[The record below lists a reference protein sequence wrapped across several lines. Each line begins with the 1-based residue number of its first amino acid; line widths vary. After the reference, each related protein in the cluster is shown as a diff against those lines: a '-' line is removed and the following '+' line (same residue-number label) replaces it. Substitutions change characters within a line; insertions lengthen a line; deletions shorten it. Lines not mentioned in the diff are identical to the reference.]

1 MPRQARQSSASE
13 YQHIIVRGIGKQVL
27 FEDRKDYLYFLSKQ
41 KDYCA
46 ETQVKVCSYCLMENH
61 VHLLLLDE
69 VGKTALLMKKLG
81 VSYSY
86 YFNHKYERVGHLF
99 QDRYMSE
106 AILDDAY
113 LLTVFR
119 YILNNPV
126 KAGICPAEA
135 YEWSSY
141 HAYGAHDS
149 FADTRLLEEM
159 IGGKD
164 DYVRFLAVEDEAVC
178 MEYQAPPHD
187 DAWAE
192 RIIRKK
198 LGVSSGTA
206 LQQMDRQQ
214 RNEAIQLLKR
224 EGLTTRQIERLTG
237 ISRGVIQNVK
247 YDNKNRPRRQMTHD
261 NKNRP

>member
-1 MPRQARQSSASE
+1 MPRQARQICASI

-27 FEDRKDYLYFLSKQ
+27 FEDRKDYLYFLSKL
-41 KDYCA
+41 KDYCS
-46 ETQVKVCSYCLMENH
+46 ETQVTVCSYCLMENH
-61 VHLLLLDE
+61 VHLLLRDE

-86 YFNHKYERVGHLF
+86 YFNRKYDRTGHLF
-99 QDRYMSE
+99 QDRYLSE
-106 AILDDAY
+106 AVLDDAY

-141 HAYGAHDS
+141 HAYGIRDS
-149 FADTRLLEEM
+149 FVDTSLLENM
-159 IGGKD
+159 IGGQD
-164 DYVRFLAVEDEAVC
+164 DYVRFLAIEDGTVC
-178 MEYQAPPHD
+178 MEDQAPPHD

-206 LQQMDRQQ
+206 LQQMNREQ
-214 RNEAIQLLKR
+214 RNDAIRHLKR

-237 ISRGVIQNVK
+237 ISRGVIQNIK
-247 YDNKNRPRRQMTHD
+247 T
-261 NKNRP
+261 

>member
-1 MPRQARQSSASE
+1 MLQNGE
-13 YQHIIVRGIGKQVL
+13 GKNQ
-27 FEDRKDYLYFLSKQ
+27 
-41 KDYCA
+41 
-46 ETQVKVCSYCLMENH
+46 
-61 VHLLLLDE
+61 
-69 VGKTALLMKKLG
+69 
-81 VSYSY
+81 SYSY

-141 HAYGAHDS
+141 HAYGTRDS
-149 FADTRLLEEM
+149 FVDTRLLEEM
-159 IGGKD
+159 IGGQD
-164 DYVRFLAVEDEAVC
+164 DYVRFLTVEDDAVC
-178 MEYQAPPHD
+178 MEDQAPPHD

-192 RIIRKK
+192 RIIRRK

-214 RNEAIQLLKR
+214 RNEAILRLKR
-224 EGLTTRQIERLTG
+224 EGLTNRQIERLTG

-247 YDNKNRPRRQMTHD
+247 M
-261 NKNRP
+261 